1 MFLLCFVLLVSFLE
15 VILRAVFSFIKVGSN
30 IQTQILV
37 IDKELRQVLNQ
48 VAREWY
54 FWKKVDRSS
63 VYQEIPFIS

>member
-48 VAREWY
+48 VARE
-54 FWKKVDRSS
+54 
-63 VYQEIPFIS
+63 